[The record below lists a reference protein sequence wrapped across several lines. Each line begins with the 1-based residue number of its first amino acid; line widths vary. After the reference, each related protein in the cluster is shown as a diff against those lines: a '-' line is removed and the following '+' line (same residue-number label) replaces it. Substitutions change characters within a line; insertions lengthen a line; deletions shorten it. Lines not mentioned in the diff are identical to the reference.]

1 MPNEQFKDKNLYI
14 IGDWNWLRS
23 VETMIAAV

>member
-1 MPNEQFKDKNLYI
+1 MNKDKNLYI

-23 VETMIAAV
+23 VEAMIAAV